1 MSPSQQCIKFTRSTP
16 SYQNLDC
23 SSQTRREQLNMAT
36 AFLDLSHVYGISL
49 GESNSLR
56 TMSKGQ
62 MKISDGVLPDRPYLP
77 KASSATCGTD
87 AASNKPLNCFDGGS
101 SDERLNSNMPL
112 TIMHT
117 LFLRQHN
124 RIASN
129 LALVNPQWNDQRLFD
144 ETRRIL
150 IATYQHMVY
159 NEWVAATSGRFSQVY
174 PTRNGYGTKYNK
186 NVNSFNNDFVMTR
199 QETFFARS
207 FI

>member
-23 SSQTRREQLNMAT
+23 SSQTHREQLNMAT
-36 AFLDLSHVYGISL
+36 AYLDLSHVYGISL
-49 GESNSLR
+49 DESNSLR
-56 TMSKGQ
+56 TLSNGQ
-62 MKISDGVLPDRPYLP
+62 MKTSDGVLPERSYLP
-77 KASSATCGTD
+77 KASLSTCGTD

-101 SDERLNSNMPL
+101 SDTRLNSNMPL
-112 TIMHT
+112 TIIHT

-124 RIASN
+124 RIAAN

-159 NEWVAATSGRFSQVY
+159 NEWVAATSGRFSLVY
-174 PTRNGYGTKYNK
+174 PKSKNYGTTYNST
-186 NVNSFNNDFVMTR
+186 VNN
-199 QETFFARS
+199 
-207 FI
+207 FINY